1 MENKKEVLGGLIII
15 VLLIL
20 VLVTYLAFY
29 NYRKENK
36 KDISLKDSST
46 ATIYIYK
53 DNSILKVDHYDKSI
67 NNDEVVGKYDCKNN
81 DCDIYENKLINPIYD
96 SKYIIIKENNEIFI
110 YNYIEKTKVSNNY
123 SNIINRKDNYLLV
136 EKNNKYGL
144 IDIEGDQYIDTIY
157 DEIDVEVYN
166 NLTKV
171 KLDNLYG
178 IYNIKENKE
187 VITTKYEKINITDNK
202 YYSVY
207 MNNLWYVIDNND
219 NLVTNGYTYTFAFN
233 KGYIAK
239 IDNELHILKYNTNEK
254 LSEETI
260 SVNEKFNI
268 TRNNGIIII
277 NTDNQT
283 FEYDINRNNL
293 TLK

>member
-254 LSEETI
+254 LSEKTI

-268 TRNNGIIII
+268 TRNNGIVII

>member
-207 MNNLWYVIDNND
+207 MNNLWYVIDSNN